1 MLIDSFQTHIY
12 FENLS
17 IIFKGIT
24 KFGKFT
30 NDMAQYG
37 VLTLK
42 FAPKI
47 QMKIDQFTQFIKDN
61 LDPKS
66 YVVFLNDDPDYA
78 YIEKTIFTDIY
89 NLGVNV

>member
-1 MLIDSFQTHIY
+1 MLIDSFYTHIY

-17 IIFKGIT
+17 KIFKDIS
-24 KFGKFT
+24 KLSKFT

-47 QMKIDQFTQFIKDN
+47 YMKIDQFTQYIKDS
-61 LDPKS
+61 LDSKS
-66 YVVFLNDDPDYA
+66 QVVFLNDDPDYA
-78 YIEKTIFTDIY
+78 YIEKTIFNDIY